1 MFASADRLDALESIR
16 WNVHG
21 GRRRGG
27 VSLSGEGGRKGKG
40 EDSSVSVKTVLAA
53 IAPVGTVIVGFYAL
67 ADNNKS
73 FQRTIYQTFD
83 LDPVRLGLASVSDG
97 PKDLASLTRGYED
110 LKGALKEA
118 RGNAVGLATTALQQE
133 LQTLR
138 VERDQLRGQN
148 DEKLRLLRSQE
159 SEAKAFQARISELE
173 KRVTDAE
180 AQTRPSLAGS
190 PGAAR
195 PSARSSPISYSIE
208 AANLSGQARH
218 SYMQAT
224 LNIRFSVT
232 HDGETPLRWAVWGY
246 NRAIASTDTGLSFQN
261 VEPARSTTPYCY
273 GVASIEGC
281 RPALRQMQSGAS
293 FYTLSLNVGQGISG
307 TDTCS
312 ATEVGKT
319 VVIAIPIVY
328 VVGNELKDLTI
339 SGRVNLSGRISAEG
353 CS

>member
-1 MFASADRLDALESIR
+1 MSEES
-16 WNVHG
+16 
-21 GRRRGG
+21 
-27 VSLSGEGGRKGKG
+27 ERKGKG
-40 EDSSVSVKTVLAA
+40 EDSSMSVKTVLAA

-110 LKGALKEA
+110 LKSALKEA
-118 RGNAVGLATTALQQE
+118 RGNAVGLATTAFQQE

-138 VERDQLRGQN
+138 AERDQLRGQN
-148 DEKLRLLRSQE
+148 DEKSRLLRSQE
-159 SEAKAFQARISELE
+159 SEARTLQARISELE
-173 KRVTDAE
+173 RRFTDAE
-180 AQTRPSLAGS
+180 AQTRPSFAGPS
-190 PGAAR
+190 TAVR
-195 PSARSSPISYSIE
+195 PSARSTPVAYSIE

-218 SYMQAT
+218 SYMQAN

-232 HDGETPLRWAVWGY
+232 PDGETPLRWAVWGS
-246 NRAIASTDTGLSFQN
+246 NRAMASTDAGLSFQN
-261 VEPARSTTPYCY
+261 VEPTRSTTPYCY

-281 RPALRQMQSGAS
+281 RPALRQMQSGAN

-307 TDTCS
+307 TNTCS

-319 VVIAIPIVY
+319 VVIAIPVVY
-328 VVGNELKDLTI
+328 VVGNELKDFTI
-339 SGRVNLSGRISAEG
+339 SGRVNLNGRISAEG